1 MGAGK
6 TEAFVDALRKLPKGA
21 TVLVITHS
29 LVLSRKVHKEIE
41 GLGFHLYL
49 EKTAKPM
56 PRALDDPPDPDDG
69 SEAPTPC
76 MMTQSRIVCCLDS
89 LHRVDA
95 LYFDHVVCDEVL
107 SILQRFYVPAPMMER
122 RIGVCEIFR

>member
-56 PRALDDPPDPDDG
+56 PRAPDDG

-107 SILQRFYVPAPMMER
+107 SILQRFFVPAPMMER